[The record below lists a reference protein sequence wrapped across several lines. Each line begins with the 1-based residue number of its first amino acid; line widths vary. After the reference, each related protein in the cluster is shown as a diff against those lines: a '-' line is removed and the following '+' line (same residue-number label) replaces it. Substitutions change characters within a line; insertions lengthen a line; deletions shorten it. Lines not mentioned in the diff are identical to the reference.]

1 MCIVVIMCV
10 PVFIVM
16 PVSVHCV
23 ESVDDTART
32 EEEQCLEK
40 SVCCEVKESSDV
52 TAYANPKHHISELA
66 DRGVCQ
72 DPLDVK
78 ADDSDGCG
86 DECGNTADI
95 GNDQR

>member
-1 MCIVVIMCV
+1 MCI
-10 PVFIVM
+10 VFIVM
-16 PVSVHCV
+16 PVSMHCV
-23 ESVDDTART
+23 ESVDNTART

-52 TAYANPKHHISELA
+52 TAYTDPKHHISELA

-78 ADDSDGCG
+78 ADDSNSRSDDRG
-86 DECGNTADI
+86 DTADI
-95 GNDQR
+95 GDDQR